1 MISSVCPNGYF
12 GQDCTKRCKDTCT
25 GCNHV
30 NGLCDSG
37 CQPGW
42 TGHKCTQSMI
52 LHSYTCIFA
61 VWLHV

>member
-12 GQDCTKRCKDTCT
+12 GQDCTERCKDTCT

-42 TGHKCTQSMI
+42 TGHNCTQSMI